1 MSQPKDKSFAIIRRV
16 LLRAPHVP
24 GCPGRSLAS
33 ACSCGIRVA
42 VNSLAALADE
52 LALGLIPPEVDPAPA
67 SCVFCRQ
74 ETAISGQDGLTLCE
88 KCRAVLPYLLVK
100 AAAVKGSYSALLKAG
115 ATVAGFVS
123 LSFSSIPG
131 WVLLHEPGGCFVEVM
146 VSQIV
151 MVSDD
156 SKSGEVEKILR
167 PLLDRYPV

>member
-1 MSQPKDKSFAIIRRV
+1 MFIERV
-16 LLRAPHVP
+16 LSRAPHVA
-24 GCPGRSLAS
+24 GCPAIIKRPELVGP
-33 ACSCGIRVA
+33 CSCGLRQAHSELAEVA
-42 VNSLAALADE
+42 R
-52 LALGLIPPEVDPAPA
+52 ALGLEVVNQPDPAPA

-74 ETAISGQDGLTLCE
+74 ETAISGQDGLNLCE

-131 WVLLHEPGGCFVEVM
+131 GCFVEVM